1 VVAGLRARLGVV
13 RGSFRLDLELDVEPG
28 EVVGLLG
35 PTGSGKSTA
44 LRTLAG
50 LIALQS
56 GRIELADRVLA
67 DAGDGLHRP
76 PYDRRIGVVFQ
87 DYLLFPH
94 LSVLENVAFGLRS
107 RGVPAAQA
115 RTQARDQLERLAV
128 AELAAA
134 RPSALSG
141 GQAQRVALARAL
153 AVRPDL
159 LVLDEPLA
167 ALDARTRLHV
177 RGELRRQLTGFDG
190 ATVVVSHDPV
200 DAIVLADRLVV
211 IEDGRLVQTGAPAE
225 VTRRPRTD
233 YVARL
238 VGLNLAAGV
247 ARGHD
252 VELDAGGAI
261 VAGGSLDGPCLVA
274 FRPAAVSVFTERPT
288 GSPRNVWSGTI
299 RGLEPHGDGVRVDL
313 AGVWGRAGSESG
325 GSVVAE
331 ITQAALAELDL
342 RVGEPVWAGVKA
354 SEVDVYPV

>member
-1 VVAGLRARLGVV
+1 MA
-13 RGSFRLDLELDVEPG
+13 RGSFRLDLELTVEPG

-35 PTGSGKSTA
+35 PNGSGKSTA

-50 LIALQS
+50 LIALES

-67 DAGDGLHRP
+67 DAAAGLHRP

-87 DYLLFPH
+87 DYLLFPQ

-107 RGVPAAQA
+107 RGVPKAEA
-115 RTQARDQLERLAV
+115 RTQARDQLERLAI
-128 AELAAA
+128 AELAMV

-177 RGELRRQLTGFDG
+177 RGELRRQLADFDG
-190 ATVVVSHDPV
+190 ATIVVSHDPV

-211 IEDGRLVQTGAPAE
+211 IEEGRLVQTGPPTE

-252 VELDAGGAI
+252 VALQAGGAI
-261 VAGGSLDGPCLVA
+261 VAAEALDGPCLVA
-274 FRPAAVSVFTERPT
+274 FRPAAVSVFTDRPT
-288 GSPRNVWSGTI
+288 GSPRNVWKGLI

-313 AGVWGRAGSESG
+313 AGIWGTGSPGSG
-325 GSVVAE
+325 ISVVAE

-342 RVGEPVWAGVKA
+342 RVGELVWVSVKA
-354 SEVDVYPV
+354 SEVDVYPA